1 MVMQPSYP
9 PNIVRWPAKRTGCYT
24 LGPTKHGRPKPPFF
38 LVTSLGNEVSWITR
52 KPSSKA
58 ICFLHEIP
66 PGGSSKD
73 HSEPRRYQSLHGSTE
88 SHSAEGVPLLLL
100 RSHTDVSWK
109 WSTGTTGRIADPD
122 GNKNNNNIYIF
133 IYIHNNNNHKN
144 NLTIMMI
151 MHEDQNQKWCH
162 KFMSLSK

>member
-1 MVMQPSYP
+1 MTSKTNRVLHPWPNKTWPSKS
-9 PNIVRWPAKRTGCYT
+9 A
-24 LGPTKHGRPKPPFF
+24 LFF
-38 LVTSLGNEVSWITR
+38 VTSLGNEVSWITR
-52 KPSSKA
+52 QPSSKA

-66 PGGSSKD
+66 SGGSSKD

-122 GNKNNNNIYIF
+122 GKKNNNIYI
-133 IYIHNNNNHKN
+133 YNNHKN
-144 NLTIMMI
+144 NITRMMI